1 MSNFTFLKT
10 DWPDL
15 YETAS
20 EAEQNVN
27 SAPRTSCFY
36 ARRSLE
42 RAVKWLYANDSYLK
56 QPYADN
62 LAALIHEPTFR
73 ENLEPR
79 LFPKILTIQ
88 KIGNLAVH
96 SDKPISS
103 SDSLHTLKELF
114 HVLYWLARSY
124 SPSAAAIGKPLF
136 DITRIP
142 LKDSTVADRN
152 AEQLAKLQAEQTEK
166 DTRLAAKDAELAR
179 TIEEIAVLKAKI
191 QEYKQRNSQTPDDHD
206 YSEAETR
213 DYFIDL
219 LLKESGWDLKSPDV
233 LEYPVTGMPNDKGE
247 GFADYV
253 LWGDDGLP
261 LAVVEAKRTRK
272 DSRIGQ
278 QQAKL
283 YADCLESMKG
293 QRPLIFFTNGYETWL
308 WDDLNYPPRKV
319 QGFYKKDELQLLIN
333 RRSSNRDITAAT
345 INKAIVERPYQY
357 EAIRRTAEDFQRRK
371 LRKALLVMA
380 TGTGKTRTV
389 IALIELLQKCNWI
402 KRVLFLADRTALL
415 TQAGNAFKEHLPHS
429 SPVNITKIKDDTT
442 SRIVLSTYPTMMNC
456 IDEVHAERSRSTKGG
471 NKRFSPGHFDLI
483 VIDEAHRSVYQKF
496 RSIFEY
502 FDALLLGLTATPRS
516 EVDRNTYSLF
526 ELEKGV
532 PTFYYELEKAVAD
545 GFLVPPRAHSVPL
558 KFQREGITYNELSED
573 EQLEYEEKFWDEE
586 NGGMPEQ
593 IESSALNNWLF
604 NIDTVDKVL
613 EYLMRYGVK
622 VAGGDRLGKTIIFAK
637 NHNHALFIQERFD
650 SSYPHL
656 KGKFCRVIDNYE
668 TYAQTLIDDFSQKES
683 DLVIAISV
691 DMLDSGIDV
700 PEIVNLVFFKLVRSK
715 TKFHQMMGRG
725 TRLCKDLCGPGLD
738 KKNFYVFDY
747 CQNFEFFAEN
757 PEGIEGASQE
767 SLSKR
772 IFKQRLELLLL
783 LQQPDI
789 PTGDGLQRLRGS
801 LEDTLHNEVKLMN
814 PDNFIVRPHRRH
826 LEKYAAREQWG
837 SLNAEDALE
846 VNLHLAGLPAEL
858 PQEDETAKRFDQLL
872 LNLQL
877 ALLEKSGSFARN
889 RDKVMEIAARLEGKG
904 TIPMVAQQ
912 MELILDLQLDSWWAG
927 ITLPLLE
934 GVRLRL
940 RDLIKFLDKGE
951 AGIVYTDFED
961 TIGDH
966 TPIFVAGY
974 ASAEEM
980 RQYRLKVERF
990 IRDHASHITINKLRM
1005 NRQIT
1010 RQDLEELE
1018 RLLFTADEVESRER
1032 FEQVFGHQQSLGMFI
1047 RKLVGL
1053 DREAASEAFGEFLHN
1068 TTYSATQIR
1077 FIDQVVSYLTQNGS
1091 MDPGLLY
1098 EPPFTDLHTE
1108 GLDGLFG
1115 DAGAPRIIHLL
1126 QDIELRA
1133 AA

>member
-1 MSNFTFLKT
+1 MSNFSFLKT
-10 DWPDL
+10 DWPEL
-15 YETAS
+15 YETAH

-42 RAVKWLYANDSYLK
+42 RAVKWLYANDTYLK

-73 ENLEPR
+73 ENLEPC

-124 SPSAAAIGKPLF
+124 SPSATTIGKPLF

-142 LKDSTVADRN
+142 QKDTAVADRN

-166 DTRLAAKDAELAR
+166 DARLAAKDAELTR
-179 TIEEIAVLKAKI
+179 TIEEIAALKARI
-191 QEYKQRNSQTPDDHD
+191 QKYKERNSQSPDDHD
-206 YSEAETR
+206 YSETETR

-219 LLKESGWDLKSPDV
+219 LLKESGWDLKATDV

-247 GFADYV
+247 GFVDYV

-293 QRPLIFFTNGYETWL
+293 QRPIIFFTNGYETWL

-333 RRSSNRDITAAT
+333 RRSSIKEITSAT
-345 INKAIVERPYQY
+345 INKSIVERYYQH
-357 EAIRRTAEDFQRRK
+357 EAIRRVGEDFQRRK

-429 SPVNITKIKDDTT
+429 SPVNITKIKDDTS

-456 IDEVHAERSRSTKGG
+456 IDEAKGG
-471 NKRFSPGHFDLI
+471 NKRFSSGHFDLI

-496 RSIFEY
+496 RAIFEY

-545 GFLVPPRAHSVPL
+545 GFLVPPKAHSVPL
-558 KFQREGITYNELSED
+558 KFQRDGVKYNELSPE
-573 EQLEYEEKFWDEE
+573 EQAEYEEKFWDEE
-586 NGGMPEQ
+586 NGGMPEK

-604 NIDTVDKVL
+604 NEDTVDKVL
-613 EYLMRYGVK
+613 EHLMRYGVK

-668 TYAQTLIDDFSQKES
+668 TYAQDLIDNFYQK
-683 DLVIAISV
+683 DGDPIIAISV
-691 DMLDSGIDV
+691 DMLDTGIDV

-725 TRLCKDLCGPGLD
+725 TRLCKDLFGPGLD
-738 KKNFYVFDY
+738 KENFYVFDY

-767 SLSKR
+767 SLGKK
-772 IFKQRLELLLL
+772 IFKQRLNLLLL

-801 LEDTLHNEVKLMN
+801 IEDLLHGEVTLMN

-826 LEKYAAREQWG
+826 LEKFAVREQWVKLG
-837 SLNAEDALE
+837 DEDALE
-846 VNLHLAGLPAEL
+846 VRLHLAGLPAEL
-858 PQEDETAKRFDQLL
+858 PQEDETAKRFDLLL

-877 ALLEKSGSFARN
+877 SLLEKSSSFARN

-904 TIPMVAQQ
+904 TIPIVAQQ
-912 MELILDLQLDSWWAG
+912 MELILDLQTEGWWAG
-927 ITLPLLE
+927 VTLPLLE
-934 GVRLRL
+934 DVRIRLRE
-940 RDLIKFLDKGE
+940 LIKFIDKGE
-951 AGIVYTDFED
+951 AVIIYTDFED
-961 TIGDH
+961 TIGEQSE
-966 TPIFVAGY
+966 IFVAGY

-990 IRDHASHITINKLRM
+990 IRDNSNHITINKLRM

-1010 RQDLEELE
+1010 KMDLEELE
-1018 RLLFTADEVESRER
+1018 RLLFTAAEVGNRER
-1032 FEQVFGHQQSLGMFI
+1032 FEKVFGYQQSLGTFI

-1053 DREAASEAFGEFLHN
+1053 DRGAASEAFGEFLHKS
-1068 TTYSATQIR
+1068 TYSATQIR

-1098 EPPFTDLHTE
+1098 EPPFTDLHNE
-1108 GLDGLFG
+1108 GLDGIFG
-1115 DAGAPRIIHLL
+1115 DAGATKIIHLL
-1126 QDIELRA
+1126 EDIELKA

>member
-1 MSNFTFLKT
+1 MVRLNSGDVMSNFTFLKT
-10 DWPDL
+10 DWPEL
-15 YETAS
+15 YETAR

-56 QPYADN
+56 QPYAGI
-62 LAALIHEPTFR
+62 LATLIHEPTFR
-73 ENLEPR
+73 ENLEPC
-79 LFPKILTIQ
+79 LFPKIFTVQ

-96 SDKPISS
+96 SDKSISS

-124 SPSAAAIGKPLF
+124 SPSTATIGKQLF
-136 DITRIP
+136 DITHIP
-142 LKDSTVADRN
+142 QKDSAIADRN
-152 AEQLAKLQAEQTEK
+152 AEQLARLQAEQSEK
-166 DTRLAAKDAELAR
+166 DARLAAKDAELAR
-179 TIEEIAVLKAKI
+179 TIEEIAALKAKI
-191 QEYKQRNSQTPDDHD
+191 QEYKERNSQTPDDHD

-219 LLKESGWDLKSPDV
+219 LLKESGWDLKAPDV
-233 LEYPVTGMPNDKGE
+233 LEYPVVGMPNDKGE
-247 GFADYV
+247 RFVDYV

-293 QRPLIFFTNGYETWL
+293 QRPIIFFTNGYETWL
-308 WDDLNYPPRKV
+308 WDDQNYPPRKV

-333 RRSSNRDITAAT
+333 RRASIREITSAT
-345 INKAIVERPYQY
+345 INKAIVERYYQH

-456 IDEVHAERSRSTKGG
+456 IDEAKGG

-496 RSIFEY
+496 RAIFEY

-558 KFQREGITYNELSED
+558 KFQREGVKYNELSPE
-573 EQLEYEEKFWDEE
+573 EQAEYEEKFWDEE
-586 NGGMPEQ
+586 NGGMPEK

-604 NIDTVDKVL
+604 NKDTVDKVL
-613 EYLMRYGVK
+613 EHLMRYGVK
-622 VAGGDRLGKTIIFAK
+622 VAGGDRLGKTIIFAR

-650 SSYPHL
+650 KSYPHL

-668 TYAQTLIDDFSQKES
+668 TYAQDLIDNFYLKDG
-683 DLVIAISV
+683 DPVIAISV
-691 DMLDSGIDV
+691 DMLDTGIDV

-725 TRLCKDLCGPGLD
+725 TRLCKDLFGPGLD
-738 KKNFYVFDY
+738 KENFYVFDY

-757 PEGIEGASQE
+757 PEGFEGGSQE
-767 SLSKR
+767 SLGKK
-772 IFKQRLELLLL
+772 IFKQRLNLLLL

-801 LEDTLHNEVKLMN
+801 IEDTLHGEVTLMN

-826 LEKYAAREQWG
+826 LEKFTVRDQWG
-837 SLNAEDALE
+837 RLNAEDALE
-846 VNLHLAGLPAEL
+846 VTLHLAGLPAEL
-858 PQEDETAKRFDQLL
+858 PPGR
-872 LNLQL
+872 
-877 ALLEKSGSFARN
+877 RN
-889 RDKVMEIAARLEGKG
+889 RQAIRSAAVELATGAAGKVR
-904 TIPMVAQQ
+904 
-912 MELILDLQLDSWWAG
+912 
-927 ITLPLLE
+927 
-934 GVRLRL
+934 
-940 RDLIKFLDKGE
+940 
-951 AGIVYTDFED
+951 
-961 TIGDH
+961 
-966 TPIFVAGY
+966 
-974 ASAEEM
+974 
-980 RQYRLKVERF
+980 
-990 IRDHASHITINKLRM
+990 
-1005 NRQIT
+1005 
-1010 RQDLEELE
+1010 
-1018 RLLFTADEVESRER
+1018 
-1032 FEQVFGHQQSLGMFI
+1032 
-1047 RKLVGL
+1047 
-1053 DREAASEAFGEFLHN
+1053 
-1068 TTYSATQIR
+1068 
-1077 FIDQVVSYLTQNGS
+1077 
-1091 MDPGLLY
+1091 
-1098 EPPFTDLHTE
+1098 
-1108 GLDGLFG
+1108 
-1115 DAGAPRIIHLL
+1115 HLCP
-1126 QDIELRA
+1126 QP
-1133 AA
+1133 

>member
-1 MSNFTFLKT
+1 MPNFTFLKS
-10 DWPDL
+10 DWPEL
-15 YETAS
+15 YETAH

-73 ENLEPR
+73 ENLEPC

-96 SDKPISS
+96 SDKQISS
-103 SDSLHTLKELF
+103 SDALHTLKELF

-124 SPSAAAIGKPLF
+124 SPSVQAIGKPLF
-136 DITRIP
+136 DITHIP
-142 LKDSTVADRN
+142 QKDSTVANHN
-152 AEQLAKLQAEQTEK
+152 AEQLAKLQAEQSDK
-166 DTRLAAKDAELAR
+166 DERLAAREAELAG
-179 TIEEIAVLKAKI
+179 TIEEIAALRAKI
-191 QEYKQRNSQTPDDHD
+191 QEYKERNSQTPDDHD
-206 YSEAETR
+206 YSESETR
-213 DYFIDL
+213 DFFIDL
-219 LLKESGWDLKSPDV
+219 LLKESGWDLKAPDV
-233 LEYPVTGMPNDKGE
+233 LEYPVVGMPNDKGE
-247 GFADYV
+247 GFVDYV

-283 YADCLESMKG
+283 YSDCLERMKG
-293 QRPLIFFTNGYETWL
+293 QRPIIFFTNGYETWL

-333 RRSSNRDITAAT
+333 RRSSIKEITSAT
-345 INKAIVERPYQY
+345 INKAIVERYYQH

-456 IDEVHAERSRSTKGG
+456 IDEAKGG
-471 NKRFSPGHFDLI
+471 DKRFSPGHFDLI

-496 RSIFEY
+496 RAIFTY

-516 EVDRNTYSLF
+516 EVDRDTYSLF

-558 KFQREGITYNELSED
+558 KFQREGVKYNELSPE
-573 EQLEYEEKFWDEE
+573 EQAEYEEKFWDEE
-586 NGGMPEQ
+586 NGGMPEK

-604 NIDTVDKVL
+604 NTDTVDKVL
-613 EYLMRYGVK
+613 EHLMRYGVK
-622 VAGGDRLGKTIIFAK
+622 VSGGDRLGKTIIFAK

-650 SSYPHL
+650 KSYPHL

-668 TYAQTLIDDFSQKES
+668 TYAQTLIEDFSQKE
-683 DLVIAISV
+683 DDPIIAISV
-691 DMLDSGIDV
+691 DMLDTGIDV

-725 TRLCKDLCGPGLD
+725 TRLCKDLFGPGLD
-738 KKNFYVFDY
+738 KENFYVFDY
-747 CQNFEFFAEN
+747 CQNFEFFADN

-767 SLSKR
+767 SLSKK
-772 IFKQRLELLLL
+772 IFKQRLILLRQ
-783 LQQPDI
+783 LQQPDS
-789 PTGDGLQRLRGS
+789 PAGDGVHRLRCG
-801 LEDTLHNEVKLMN
+801 LEDTLHGEVTLMN

-826 LEKYAAREQWG
+826 LEKFAVRDQW
-837 SLNAEDALE
+837 SRLSDEDALE
-846 VNLHLAGLPAEL
+846 VTLHLAGLPAEL
-858 PQEDETAKRFDQLL
+858 PQEDETAKRFDLLL

-877 ALLEKSGSFARN
+877 ALLEKSTSFARN
-889 RDKVMEIAARLEGKG
+889 RDKVMEIASRLEGKG
-904 TIPMVAQQ
+904 TIPMVALQ
-912 MELILDLQLDSWWAG
+912 MELILDLQTEGYWAG
-927 ITLPLLE
+927 ITLTMLE
-934 GVRLRL
+934 EVRVRL

-951 AGIVYTDFED
+951 ALIVYTDFED

-966 TPIFVAGY
+966 TPIFVTGY

-990 IRDHASHITINKLRM
+990 IRDHSDHITINKLRM

-1018 RLLFTADEVESRER
+1018 RLLFASEEIGNRDR
-1032 FEQVFGHQQSLGMFI
+1032 FEKVFGHQRSLGAFI
-1047 RKLVGL
+1047 RSLVGL

-1077 FIDQVVSYLTQNGS
+1077 FIDQIISYLIQNGT

-1098 EPPFTDLHTE
+1098 EPPFTDLHDE

-1115 DAGAPRIIHLL
+1115 DAGASSIIHLL
-1126 QDIELRA
+1126 QEIELRA

>member
-1 MSNFTFLKT
+1 VSNFTFLKS

-15 YETAS
+15 YETAR

-73 ENLEPR
+73 ENLEPC

-124 SPSAAAIGKPLF
+124 SPSATTIGKPVF

-142 LKDSTVADRN
+142 QKDSGIADSN
-152 AEQLAKLQAEQTEK
+152 AEQLARLQAEQSDK
-166 DTRLAAKDAELAR
+166 DARLAAKDAELAR
-179 TIEEIAVLKAKI
+179 TIEEIAALKAKI
-191 QEYKQRNSQTPDDHD
+191 QEYKERNSQTPDDHD

-219 LLKESGWDLKSPDV
+219 LLKESGWDLKAPDV
-233 LEYPVTGMPNDKGE
+233 LEYPVVGMPNDKGE
-247 GFADYV
+247 GFVDYV

-293 QRPLIFFTNGYETWL
+293 QRPIIFFTNGYETWL

-333 RRSSNRDITAAT
+333 RRTSIREITSAT
-345 INKAIVERPYQY
+345 INKAIVERYYQH

-429 SPVNITKIKDDTT
+429 SPVNITRIKDDTT

-456 IDEVHAERSRSTKGG
+456 IDEAKGG
-471 NKRFSPGHFDLI
+471 DKRFSPGHFDLI

-496 RSIFEY
+496 RAIFEY

-558 KFQREGITYNELSED
+558 KFQREGVTYNDLSPE
-573 EQLEYEEKFWDEE
+573 EQAEYEEKFWDEE
-586 NGGMPEQ
+586 NGGMPEK

-613 EYLMRYGVK
+613 EHLMRYGVK

-650 SSYPHL
+650 KSYPHL

-668 TYAQTLIDDFSQKES
+668 TYAQTLIKDFSRKDS
-683 DLVIAISV
+683 DPVIAISV
-691 DMLDSGIDV
+691 DMLDTGIDV

-725 TRLCKDLCGPGLD
+725 TRLCKDLFGPGQD
-738 KKNFYVFDY
+738 KENFYVFDY

-767 SLSKR
+767 SLGKR
-772 IFKQRLELLLL
+772 IFKQRLNLLLL

-801 LEDTLHNEVKLMN
+801 IEDVLHSEVVLMN

-826 LEKYAAREQWG
+826 LEKYTVREQWG
-837 SLNAEDALE
+837 RLNAEDELE
-846 VNLHLAGLPAEL
+846 VRLHLAGLPAEL
-858 PQEDETAKRFDQLL
+858 PQEDETAKRFDLLL

-912 MELILDLQLDSWWAG
+912 MELILDLQTESWWGG

-934 GVRLRL
+934 EVRLRL

-951 AGIVYTDFED
+951 VKIVYTDFED
-961 TIGDH
+961 TIGEH
-966 TPIFVAGY
+966 AEIYVPGY

-990 IRDHASHITINKLRM
+990 IRDNSNHITINKLRM

-1018 RLLFTADEVESRER
+1018 RLLFTAEEVGSRER

-1077 FIDQVVSYLTQNGS
+1077 FIDQVISYLTQNGS

-1115 DAGAPRIIHLL
+1115 DAGAPRFIQLL

>member
-1 MSNFTFLKT
+1 MSNFTFLKI
-10 DWPDL
+10 DWPEL
-15 YETAS
+15 YATAR
-20 EAEQNVN
+20 EAEQHVN
-27 SAPRTSCFY
+27 GAPRTSCFY

-42 RAVKWLYANDSYLK
+42 GAVKWLYANDSFLQK
-56 QPYADN
+56 PYADN

-73 ENLEPR
+73 DNLGPC

-103 SDSLHTLKELF
+103 SDALHTLKELF

-124 SPSAAAIGKPLF
+124 SPNAKAIGKVLF
-136 DITRIP
+136 DLSRIP
-142 LKDSTVADRN
+142 QKDSAVADRN
-152 AEQLAKLQAEQTEK
+152 AEQLSKLQAEQAEK
-166 DTRLAAKDAELAR
+166 DAKLAAKDAELTR
-179 TIEEIAVLKAKI
+179 TIEEIAGLKAKI
-191 QEYKQRNSQTPDDHD
+191 QEYKERNQQSPDDHD

-219 LLKESGWDLKSPDV
+219 LLKESGWDLKATDV
-233 LEYPVTGMPNDKGE
+233 LEYPVQGMPNDKGE
-247 GFADYV
+247 GFVDYV

-272 DSRIGQ
+272 DARIGQ

-283 YADCLESMKG
+283 YADCLEQMKG

-308 WDDLNYPPRKV
+308 WDDRNYPPRKV

-333 RRSSNRDITAAT
+333 RRSSLREITTAT
-345 INKAIVERPYQY
+345 INSAIVERYYQH

-456 IDEVHAERSRSTKGG
+456 IDEAKGG
-471 NKRFSPGHFDLI
+471 DKRFSPGHFDLI

-496 RSIFEY
+496 RAIFEY
-502 FDALLLGLTATPRS
+502 FDALLLGLTATPRA

-545 GFLVPPRAHSVPL
+545 RYLVPPKAHSVPL
-558 KFQREGITYNELSED
+558 KFQREGVKYNELTAE
-573 EQLEYEEKFWDEE
+573 EQAEYEEKFWDEDQ
-586 NGGMPEQ
+586 GGMPEK

-613 EYLMRYGVK
+613 EHLMRYGVK

-650 SSYPHL
+650 KNYPHL
-656 KGKFCRVIDNYE
+656 KGSFCRVIDNYE
-668 TYAQTLIDDFSQKES
+668 PYAQNLIDDFSIKENAPS
-683 DLVIAISV
+683 IAISV
-691 DMLDSGIDV
+691 DMLDTGIDV
-700 PEIVNLVFFKLVRSK
+700 PEIINLVFFKLVRSK

-725 TRLCKDLCGPGLD
+725 TRLCKELFGPGQD
-738 KKNFYVFDY
+738 KENFYVFDY

-757 PEGIEGASQE
+757 PEGIEGSSQE
-767 SLSKR
+767 SLSKK
-772 IFKQRLELLLL
+772 IFKQRLNLLLH
-783 LQQPDI
+783 LQKSSA
-789 PTGDGLQRLRGS
+789 TAGEGVQRLRGS
-801 LEDTLHNEVKLMN
+801 LEDTLHGEVMVMN

-826 LEKYAAREQWG
+826 LEKFIVREQWG
-837 SLNAEDALE
+837 QLNAEDALE
-846 VNLHLAGLPAEL
+846 VTLHLAGLPAEL
-858 PQEDETAKRFDQLL
+858 PQEEETAKRFDLLL

-877 ALLEKSGSFARN
+877 ALLEKSSSFDRYRN
-889 RDKVMEIAARLEGKG
+889 KVMEIAARLEGKG

-912 MELILDLQLDSWWAG
+912 MALILELQTDSWWSG
-927 ITLPLLE
+927 ITLSLLE
-934 GVRLRL
+934 DVRLRL
-940 RDLIKFLDKGE
+940 RELIKFLDKGE
-951 AGIVYTDFED
+951 VRIVYTDFED
-961 TIGDH
+961 TIGEG
-966 TPIFVAGY
+966 TPVDLPGF
-974 ASAEEM
+974 SNPEET

-990 IRDHASHITINKLRM
+990 IRDHSHHLTINKLRM

-1010 RQDLEELE
+1010 KQDLEELE
-1018 RLLFTADEVESRER
+1018 RLLFTATEVESRER
-1032 FEQVFGHQQSLGMFI
+1032 FVKTFGDQRSLGTLI
-1047 RKLVGL
+1047 RSLVGL
-1053 DREAASEAFGEFLHN
+1053 DREAVSEAFGEFLHN
-1068 TTYSATQIR
+1068 TTYGAAQIR
-1077 FIDQVVSYLTQNGS
+1077 FVDQIISYLTQNGT

-1098 EPPFTDLHTE
+1098 EPPFTDLHDE
-1108 GLDGLFG
+1108 GLDGVFG
-1115 DAGAPRIIHLL
+1115 DDGAPKVIQLL
-1126 QDIELRA
+1126 EEINLRA
-1133 AA
+1133 VA

>member
-10 DWPDL
+10 DWPEL
-15 YETAS
+15 YETAR
-20 EAEQNVN
+20 EAEKNVN

-62 LAALIHEPTFR
+62 LAALIFEPTFR
-73 ENLEPR
+73 ENLEPC

-142 LKDSTVADRN
+142 QKDSAVADRN
-152 AEQLAKLQAEQTEK
+152 AEQLAKLQSEQSDK
-166 DTRLAAKDAELAR
+166 DARLAAREAELAR
-179 TIEEIAVLKAKI
+179 TIEEIAALKAKI
-191 QEYKQRNSQTPDDHD
+191 QEYKERNSQTPDDHD

-219 LLKESGWDLKSPDV
+219 LLKESGWDLKAPDV

-247 GFADYV
+247 GFVDYV

-283 YADCLESMKG
+283 YADCLEQMKG
-293 QRPLIFFTNGYETWL
+293 QRPIIFFTNGYETWL
-308 WDDLNYPPRKV
+308 WDDLNYPPRRV

-333 RRSSNRDITAAT
+333 RRTSIREITGAT
-345 INKAIVERPYQY
+345 INKAIVERYYQH

-456 IDEVHAERSRSTKGG
+456 IDDAKGG

-496 RSIFEY
+496 RAIFEY

-558 KFQREGITYNELSED
+558 KFQREGVRYNELSPE
-573 EQLEYEEKFWDEE
+573 EQAEYEEKFWDEE
-586 NGGMPEQ
+586 NGGMPEK

-613 EYLMRYGVK
+613 EHLMRYGVK

-650 SSYPHL
+650 KSYPHL

-668 TYAQTLIDDFSQKES
+668 TYAQTLIEDFSQKES
-683 DLVIAISV
+683 DPIIAISV
-691 DMLDSGIDV
+691 DMLDTGIDV

-725 TRLCKDLCGPGLD
+725 TRLCKDLFGPGQD
-738 KKNFYVFDY
+738 KENFYVFDY

-767 SLSKR
+767 SLGKK
-772 IFKQRLELLLL
+772 IFKQRLNLLLL

-789 PTGDGLQRLRGS
+789 PKGDGLQRLRGS
-801 LEDTLHNEVKLMN
+801 LEDVLHSEVTLMN
-814 PDNFIVRPHRRH
+814 PYNFIVRPHRRH
-826 LEKYAAREQWG
+826 LEKFTIRDQWG
-837 SLNAEDALE
+837 RLSAEDELE
-846 VNLHLAGLPAEL
+846 VRLHLAGLPAEL
-858 PQEDETAKRFDQLL
+858 PQEDETAKRFDLLL

-912 MELILDLQLDSWWAG
+912 MEQILDLQTESWWAG

-934 GVRLRL
+934 EVRLRL
-940 RDLIKFLDKGE
+940 RELIKFLDKGE
-951 AGIVYTDFED
+951 AVIVYTDFED
-961 TIGDH
+961 TIGEQSE
-966 TPIFVAGY
+966 IFVAGY

-990 IRDHASHITINKLRM
+990 IRDNANHITINKLRM

-1010 RQDLEELE
+1010 RMDLEELE
-1018 RLLFTADEVESRER
+1018 RLLFTAEEVGNRER
-1032 FEQVFGHQQSLGMFI
+1032 FEKVFGHQQSLGTFI

-1068 TTYSATQIR
+1068 TNYSAAQIR
-1077 FIDQVVSYLTQNGS
+1077 FIDQVVSYLTRNGT

-1098 EPPFTDLHTE
+1098 EPPFTDIHNE
-1108 GLDGLFG
+1108 GLDGVFG
-1115 DAGAPRIIHLL
+1115 DAGATKIIHLL
-1126 QDIELRA
+1126 EEIELKA

>member
-1 MSNFTFLKT
+1 LSGIRG
-10 DWPDL
+10 PL
-15 YETAS
+15 Y
-20 EAEQNVN
+20 
-27 SAPRTSCFY
+27 
-36 ARRSLE
+36 
-42 RAVKWLYANDSYLK
+42 
-56 QPYADN
+56 
-62 LAALIHEPTFR
+62 
-73 ENLEPR
+73 
-79 LFPKILTIQ
+79 
-88 KIGNLAVH
+88 
-96 SDKPISS
+96 
-103 SDSLHTLKELF
+103 
-114 HVLYWLARSY
+114 
-124 SPSAAAIGKPLF
+124 
-136 DITRIP
+136 
-142 LKDSTVADRN
+142 
-152 AEQLAKLQAEQTEK
+152 
-166 DTRLAAKDAELAR
+166 
-179 TIEEIAVLKAKI
+179 
-191 QEYKQRNSQTPDDHD
+191 
-206 YSEAETR
+206 
-213 DYFIDL
+213 
-219 LLKESGWDLKSPDV
+219 
-233 LEYPVTGMPNDKGE
+233 
-247 GFADYV
+247 

-283 YADCLESMKG
+283 YADCLGQMKG
-293 QRPLIFFTNGYETWL
+293 QRPIIFFTNGYETWL

-333 RRSSNRDITAAT
+333 RRTSNRDITAAT
-345 INKAIVERPYQY
+345 INKAIVERYYQH

-402 KRVLFLADRTALL
+402 KRVLFLADRNALL
-415 TQAGNAFKEHLPHS
+415 TQAGNAFKEHLPHTS
-429 SPVNITKIKDDTT
+429 ALNIAKVKDDTS

-471 NKRFSPGHFDLI
+471 DKRFSPGHFDLI

-496 RSIFEY
+496 RAIFEY

-558 KFQREGITYNELSED
+558 KFQREGVKYNELSPE
-573 EQLEYEEKFWDEE
+573 EQAEYEEKFWDEE
-586 NGGMPEQ
+586 TGEMPEK
-593 IESSALNNWLF
+593 IDPPALNNWLF
-604 NIDTVDKVL
+604 NTDTVDKVL
-613 EYLMRYGVK
+613 EHLMRYGVK

-637 NHNHALFIQERFD
+637 NHLHALFIQERFD
-650 SSYPHL
+650 KSYPHL

-668 TYAQTLIDDFSQKES
+668 TYAQSILDDFTQKES
-683 DLVIAISV
+683 DPVIAISV
-691 DMLDSGIDV
+691 DMLDTGIDV

-715 TKFHQMMGRG
+715 TKFHQMMGHG
-725 TRLCKDLCGPGLD
+725 TRRCRDLFGPGLD
-738 KKNFYVFDY
+738 KENFYVFDY

-757 PEGIEGASQE
+757 PEGIEGTSQE
-767 SLSKR
+767 SLGKQ
-772 IFKQRLELLLL
+772 IFKQRLNLL
-783 LQQPDI
+783 LQLQGPDI
-789 PTGDGLQRLRGS
+789 PAGDGLQHLRGS
-801 LEDTLHNEVKLMN
+801 IEDTLHGEVTLMN

-826 LEKYAAREQWG
+826 LEKFTIREQWG
-837 SLNAEDALE
+837 RLSDEDALE
-846 VNLHLAGLPAEL
+846 VRLHLAGLPAEL
-858 PQEDETAKRFDQLL
+858 PQEDETAKRFDLL
-872 LNLQL
+872 MLNLQL

-912 MELILDLQLDSWWAG
+912 MELVLDLQTESYWAG

-934 GVRLRL
+934 EVRVRL

-951 AGIVYTDFED
+951 AVIVYTDFED

-990 IRDHASHITINKLRM
+990 IRDNSHHITINKLRM

-1010 RQDLEELE
+1010 RQDLQELE
-1018 RLLFTADEVESRER
+1018 RLLFTAEEVGSRER
-1032 FEQVFGHQQSLGMFI
+1032 FEQVYGHQQSLGMFI

-1053 DREAASEAFGEFLHN
+1053 DREAVSEAFGEFLHN

-1077 FIDQVVSYLTQNGS
+1077 FIDQVISYLTQNGS

-1115 DAGAPRIIHLL
+1115 DAGAPRFIQLL

>member
-1 MSNFTFLKT
+1 MSNFTFLST

-15 YETAS
+15 YETAR

-73 ENLEPR
+73 ENLEPC

-88 KIGNLAVH
+88 NIGNLAVH

-124 SPSAAAIGKPLF
+124 SPSAESIGKPLF

-142 LKDSTVADRN
+142 QKDSAVADRN
-152 AEQLAKLQAEQTEK
+152 AEQLAKLQAEQSDK
-166 DTRLAAKDAELAR
+166 DVRLAAKDAELAR
-179 TIEEIAVLKAKI
+179 TIEEIAALKARI
-191 QEYKQRNSQTPDDHD
+191 QEYKERNSQTPDDHD

-219 LLKESGWDLKSPDV
+219 LLKESGWDLKAADV

-247 GFADYV
+247 GFVDYV

-283 YADCLESMKG
+283 YADCLERMKG

-319 QGFYKKDELQLLIN
+319 SGFYKKDELQLLIN
-333 RRSSNRDITAAT
+333 RRTSIKDITSAT
-345 INKAIVERPYQY
+345 INKAIVERYYQH

-402 KRVLFLADRTALL
+402 KRVLFLADRNALL
-415 TQAGNAFKEHLPHS
+415 TQAGNAFKEHLPHTS
-429 SPVNITKIKDDTT
+429 ALNIAKVRDDTT

-456 IDEVHAERSRSTKGG
+456 IDEAKGG

-496 RSIFEY
+496 RAIFEY

-545 GFLVPPRAHSVPL
+545 GFLVPPKAHSVPL
-558 KFQREGITYNELSED
+558 KFQREGVKYNELSPE
-573 EQLEYEEKFWDEE
+573 EQAEYEEKFWDEE
-586 NGGMPEQ
+586 NGGMPER

-604 NIDTVDKVL
+604 NEDTVDKVL
-613 EYLMRYGVK
+613 EHLMRYGVK

-650 SSYPHL
+650 KSYPHL

-668 TYAQTLIDDFSQKES
+668 TYAQTLIEDFSQKES
-683 DLVIAISV
+683 DPVIAISV
-691 DMLDSGIDV
+691 DMLDTGIDV

-725 TRLCKDLCGPGLD
+725 TRLCKDLFGPGQD
-738 KKNFYVFDY
+738 KENFYVFDY

-757 PEGIEGASQE
+757 PEGIEVGSQE
-767 SLSKR
+767 SLGKK
-772 IFKQRLELLLL
+772 IFKQRLNLLLL

-789 PTGDGLQRLRGS
+789 PAGDGVQRLRGS
-801 LEDTLHNEVKLMN
+801 LEDTLHGEVILMN

-826 LEKYAAREQWG
+826 LEKYTVREQW
-837 SLNAEDALE
+837 SRLNAEDALE
-846 VNLHLAGLPAEL
+846 VTLHLAGLPAEL
-858 PQEDETAKRFDQLL
+858 PQEDETAKRFDLLL

-877 ALLEKSGSFARN
+877 ALLEKSASFARN

-912 MELILDLQLDSWWAG
+912 MELILDLQTESYWAG

-934 GVRLRL
+934 EIRLRL

-951 AGIVYTDFED
+951 ATIVYTDFED
-961 TIGDH
+961 TIGEQ
-966 TPIFVAGY
+966 TEIFVAGY
-974 ASAEEM
+974 ASADEM

-1010 RQDLEELE
+1010 KMDLEELE
-1018 RLLFTADEVESRER
+1018 RLLFTAEEVGNRER
-1032 FEQVFGHQQSLGMFI
+1032 FEKVFGHQQSLGTFI

-1068 TTYSATQIR
+1068 TTYTATQIR
-1077 FIDQVVSYLTQNGS
+1077 FIDHVISYLTRNGT

-1098 EPPFTDLHTE
+1098 EPPFTDIHNE
-1108 GLDGLFG
+1108 GLDGVFG
-1115 DAGAPRIIHLL
+1115 DAGAIRIVHLL
-1126 QDIELRA
+1126 QEMEMRA

>member
-1 MSNFTFLKT
+1 MSNFTFLNT
-10 DWPDL
+10 NWPDL
-15 YETAS
+15 FETAR

-73 ENLEPR
+73 ENLEPC

-124 SPSAAAIGKPLF
+124 SPNAAAIGKPLF
-136 DITRIP
+136 DISKIP
-142 LKDSTVADRN
+142 QKDSAVADRN
-152 AEQLAKLQAEQTEK
+152 AEQLARMQTDLSER
-166 DTRLAAKDAELAR
+166 DARLSAKDAELAR
-179 TIEEIAVLKAKI
+179 TIEEIEALKARI
-191 QEYKQRNSQTPDDHD
+191 QEYKERNKKTPDDHD

-219 LLKESGWDLKSPDV
+219 LLKESGWDLRAPDV
-233 LEYPVTGMPNDKGE
+233 LEYPVQGMPNSKGE
-247 GFADYV
+247 GFVDYV

-261 LAVVEAKRTRK
+261 LAVVEAKRTKK
-272 DSRIGQ
+272 DARVGKR
-278 QQAKL
+278 QAEL
-283 YADCLESMKG
+283 YADCLEQMKG

-308 WDDLNYPPRKV
+308 WDDLNYPPRRV

-333 RRSSNRDITAAT
+333 RRISAKELTTAT
-345 INKAIVERPYQY
+345 INKAIVERYYQH
-357 EAIRRTAEDFQRRK
+357 EAIRRVGEDLQKRK

-380 TGTGKTRTV
+380 TGTGKTRAV

-402 KRVLFLADRTALL
+402 KRVLFLADRNALL
-415 TQAGNAFKEHLPHS
+415 TQAGNAFKEHLPNTS
-429 SPVNITKIKDDTT
+429 ALNIAKVKDDTT

-456 IDEVHAERSRSTKGG
+456 IDEAKGG

-496 RSIFEY
+496 RAIFEY

-516 EVDRNTYSLF
+516 DVDRDTYRLF

-545 GFLVPPRAHSVPL
+545 GFLVPPKAHSVPL

-586 NGGMPEQ
+586 AGGMPEK
-593 IESSALNNWLF
+593 IESPALNNWLF

-613 EYLMRYGVK
+613 EHLMRYGVK
-622 VAGGDRLGKTIIFAK
+622 VAGGDRLGKTIVFAK

-650 SSYPHL
+650 KNYPHQR
-656 KGKFCRVIDNYE
+656 GRFCRVIDNYE
-668 TYAQTLIDDFSQKES
+668 TYAQTLIDDFSQK
-683 DLVIAISV
+683 DNDPVIAISV
-691 DMLDSGIDV
+691 DMLDTGIDV

-725 TRLCKDLCGPGLD
+725 TRLCKELFGPEKD
-738 KKNFYVFDY
+738 KEEFYVFDY

-757 PEGIEGASQE
+757 PEGAESASQE
-767 SLSKR
+767 SLGKK
-772 IFKQRLELLLL
+772 IFKQRLNLLLR
-783 LQQPDI
+783 LQQQDYPAS
-789 PTGDGLQRLRGS
+789 DGERRLRGG
-801 LEDTLHNEVKLMN
+801 LEDTLHGEVSVMN

-826 LEKYAAREQWG
+826 LEKYSQRDKWNRL
-837 SLNAEDALE
+837 SVEDELE
-846 VNLHLAGLPAEL
+846 VRLHLAGLPAEL
-858 PQEDETAKRFDQLL
+858 PQEDETAKRFDLLL

-877 ALLEKSGSFARN
+877 ALLEKSGSFARY

-912 MELILDLQLDSWWAG
+912 MELLLELQTEGYWAG
-927 ITLPLLE
+927 ITLPMLE
-934 GVRLRL
+934 EVRVRLRE
-940 RDLIKFLDKGE
+940 LIKFLDKGE
-951 AGIVYTDFED
+951 ARIIYTDFED
-961 TIGDH
+961 SIGDH
-966 TPIFVAGY
+966 TPIFVPGY

-980 RQYRLKVERF
+980 RQYKLKVERF
-990 IRDHASHITINKLRM
+990 IRDHSDHITINKLRM

-1010 RQDLEELE
+1010 KQDLEELE
-1018 RLLFTADEVESRER
+1018 RLLFASEEVGSRER
-1032 FEQVFGHQQSLGMFI
+1032 FEKVFGHQQSLGMFI
-1047 RKLVGL
+1047 RRLVGL
-1053 DREAASEAFGEFLHN
+1053 DREAATEAFGEFLHD

-1077 FIDQVVSYLTQNGS
+1077 FIDQVIAYLTQNGT

-1098 EPPFTDLHTE
+1098 EPPFTDMHTE
-1108 GLDGLFG
+1108 GLDGVFG
-1115 DAGAPRIIHLL
+1115 DTGATKIIHL
-1126 QDIELRA
+1126 IEEINLKA
-1133 AA
+1133 AV

>member
-1 MSNFTFLKT
+1 MSNFSFLKT
-10 DWPDL
+10 NWPDL
-15 YETAS
+15 YETAR

-73 ENLEPR
+73 ENLELC

-96 SDKPISS
+96 SDKPITT

-124 SPSAAAIGKPLF
+124 SQSATAIGKQLF

-142 LKDSTVADRN
+142 QKDSAVADQS
-152 AEQLAKLQAEQTEK
+152 AEQLAKLQADLSDK
-166 DTRLAAKDAELAR
+166 DARLAAKDAELAR
-179 TIEEIAVLKAKI
+179 TIEEIAALKAKI
-191 QEYKQRNSQTPDDHD
+191 QEYKERNSQTPDDHD

-219 LLKESGWDLKSPDV
+219 LLKEAGWDLQAHDV

-247 GFADYV
+247 GFVDYV

-283 YADCLESMKG
+283 YADCLERMKG
-293 QRPLIFFTNGYETWL
+293 QRPIIFFSNGYETWL

-333 RRSSNRDITAAT
+333 RRSSIKEITSAP
-345 INKAIVERPYQY
+345 INKAIVERYYQH
-357 EAIRRTAEDFQRRK
+357 EAIRRTSEDFQQRK

-402 KRVLFLADRTALL
+402 KRVLFLADRNALL
-415 TQAGNAFKEHLPHS
+415 TQAGNAFKEHLPNTS
-429 SPVNITKIKDDTT
+429 ALNIAKVKDDTT

-456 IDEVHAERSRSTKGG
+456 IDEAKGG

-496 RSIFEY
+496 RAIFEY

-516 EVDRNTYSLF
+516 EVDRNTYRLF

-532 PTFYYELEKAVAD
+532 PTYYYELEKAVAD
-545 GFLVPPRAHSVPL
+545 GFLVPPKAHSVPL
-558 KFQREGITYNELSED
+558 KFQREGVRYNDLSPE
-573 EQLEYEEKFWDEE
+573 EQAEYEEKFWDEE
-586 NGGMPEQ
+586 NGDMPEQ

-604 NIDTVDKVL
+604 NKDTVDKVL
-613 EYLMRYGVK
+613 EHLMRHGVK

-650 SSYPHL
+650 KSYPHL
-656 KGKFCRVIDNYE
+656 KGTFCRVIDNYE
-668 TYAQTLIDDFSQKES
+668 TYAQTLIEEFSVK
-683 DLVIAISV
+683 DGDPVIAISV
-691 DMLDSGIDV
+691 DMLDTGIDV

-725 TRLCKDLCGPGLD
+725 TRLCRDLFGPELD
-738 KKNFYVFDY
+738 KKEFHVFDY

-757 PEGIEGASQE
+757 PEGVEGASQE
-767 SLSKR
+767 SLGKR
-772 IFKQRLELLLL
+772 IFNQRLNLLLL

-801 LEDTLHNEVKLMN
+801 LEDTLHTEVSLMN

-826 LEKYAAREQWG
+826 LEKYTVREQWS

-846 VNLHLAGLPAEL
+846 VTLHLAGLPAEL
-858 PQEDETAKRFDQLL
+858 PREDETAKRFDLLL

-877 ALLEKSGSFARN
+877 ALLEKSPSFARN
-889 RDKVMEIAARLEGKG
+889 RDKVMEIAERLEGKG

-912 MELILDLQLDSWWAG
+912 MELILDLQTESFWTG

-934 GVRLRL
+934 DVRVRLRE
-940 RDLIKFLDKGE
+940 LIKFLDKGE
-951 AGIVYTDFED
+951 VTIVYTDFQD

-966 TPIFVAGY
+966 TPIFVPGY
-974 ASAEEM
+974 ASADEM

-990 IRDHASHITINKLRM
+990 IRDHSDHITINKLRM

-1018 RLLFTADEVESRER
+1018 RLLFASEEVGNRER
-1032 FEQVFGHQQSLGMFI
+1032 FEKVFGHQQSLGMFI

-1053 DREAASEAFGEFLHN
+1053 DREAAMEAFGEFLHN
-1068 TTYSATQIR
+1068 TAYSATQIR
-1077 FIDQVVSYLTQNGS
+1077 FIDQVISYLTQNGA

-1098 EPPFTDLHTE
+1098 EPPFTDLHDE
-1108 GLDGLFG
+1108 GLDGVFS
-1115 DAGAPRIIHLL
+1115 DEGATRIVHLL
-1126 QDIELRA
+1126 QEIEIRA